1 MSDPYFEATRKTRK
15 GMPTWGKI
23 LLAFGILSAAGFI
36 VLVVL
41 GVRAVDELGDR
52 LGAELTGSPTEVFAD
67 MTKNVLGDDVTIV
80 TEDQP
85 VGHVAL
91 RLGEDGSE
99 VPVDLSEFGGFVED
113 GLTMIQEGV
122 NKGVRFEG
130 RADESGV
137 SVTVRGPGGR
147 ALFELEGDEDGGFM
161 RVTGEDG
168 EVFFG
173 LGDEAARAPGWLPI
187 YQRARVQ
194 KQLFSY
200 DSGDAKS
207 GGLILVADDDPE
219 KIFEWYVE
227 QLREG
232 DGPVARESRRM
243 PRCSTAT
250 GRVSKPTTGVPGAP
264 GRRFS
269 SRGKTAT
276 TRRRSWSST
285 RRFASHGRRA
295 VPGVPS

>member
-1 MSDPYFEATRKTRK
+1 MSDPYFEATRKTGN

-23 LLAFGILSAAGFI
+23 LLAFGGLSAAAFA
-36 VLVVL
+36 VLLVL
-41 GVRAVDELGDR
+41 GVRAVDELGDV
-52 LGAELTGSPTEVFAD
+52 LGSELTGSPTEVFAD

-85 VGHVAL
+85 VGQVAL
-91 RLGEDGSE
+91 RLGEEGSE
-99 VPVDLSEFGGFVED
+99 VPVDLSDFGGFVDE

-122 NKGVRFEG
+122 DKGVRFEG
-130 RADESGV
+130 HADESGV

-227 QLREG
+227 KLRDGE
-232 DGPVARESRRM
+232 GPVRPRKSSHSTVFNRYRARIEADDGRPGGTGTAILISREDGKEE
-243 PRCSTAT
+243 TAIMVVYKEV
-250 GRVSKPTTGVPGAP
+250 RE
-264 GRRFS
+264 
-269 SRGKTAT
+269 
-276 TRRRSWSST
+276 TR
-285 RRFASHGRRA
+285 
-295 VPGVPS
+295 